1 MDNFWPHPESD
12 IAMRRTASSE
22 TALLII
28 DMMNLFDFD
37 GGAALAKSALACT
50 PVICRLRDR
59 FATAGAPVIYVN
71 DNFSNWQG
79 DFRDLVAACQ
89 TTEGAPSHIARVLA
103 PGAGHYHVLKPKH
116 SAFLGTPLAILLAKL
131 GIRQLVLT
139 GIAADS
145 CILATATDA
154 NMQEFGLWIP
164 SDAVAAITRD
174 RKAKALALI
183 KASLG
188 GEVRGSRAIPSLFPS
203 VPNSLQATLSPS
215 L

>member
-1 MDNFWPHPESD
+1 
-12 IAMRRTASSE
+12 MRRQVPSE

-28 DMMNLFDFD
+28 DMMNLFDFE
-37 GGAALAKSALACT
+37 GGAALAKSAVACV

-59 FATAGAPVIYVN
+59 FDTAGAPVIYVN

-79 DFRDLVAACQ
+79 DFRDLVAACK
-89 TTEGAPSHIARVLA
+89 TTEGASSHIARALA

-131 GIRQLVLT
+131 GIRKLVLT

-145 CILATATDA
+145 CILATVTDA
-154 NMQEFGLWIP
+154 NMQEFGLWVP
-164 SDAVAAITRD
+164 RDAVAAITPD

-188 GEVRGSRAIPSLFPS
+188 GDVRGTRAIRTVFPRSPASPPTALAPSL
-203 VPNSLQATLSPS
+203 
-215 L
+215 

>member
-1 MDNFWPHPESD
+1 
-12 IAMRRTASSE
+12 MRRTASSE

-28 DMMNLFDFD
+28 DMMNLFDFE

-59 FATAGAPVIYVN
+59 FDSAGAPVIYVN

-79 DFRDLVAACQ
+79 DFRELVAACQ
-89 TTEGAPSHIARVLA
+89 TTEGTPSHIARALA

-131 GIRQLVLT
+131 GIRKLVLT

-154 NMQEFGLWIP
+154 NMQELSLWVP
-164 SDAVAAITRD
+164 NDAVAAITRD
-174 RKAKALALI
+174 RKSKALALI
-183 KASLG
+183 RASLG
-188 GEVRGSRAIPSLFPS
+188 GEVRGSRAIRALFP
-203 VPNSLQATLSPS
+203 VGPRSPS
-215 L
+215 TTLAPTL